1 MKIKFIALIIS
12 LLVFVPNI
20 IFAYSNP
27 AVDKKIKIA
36 VTTSNLADLL
46 DEICEDKIDVFTII
60 PTTMCPGTYDIDA
73 KTIKEINKCNVVLYH
88 HWQPWVKNLKY
99 KTTKLGIVYRELKT
113 RGNLMIPYINLRAAQ
128 ELLDLLSIW
137 DSDNKSF
144 YEQNFLNYSFKVNF
158 LAEEI
163 AKNGYNKYNKKIVCN
178 SQISTFMEWLGFDVV
193 MTYGKSS
200 NLSSSEMLLLTKKIK
215 KEKVKYAVDNLQAGT
230 DVGRTLAD
238 DLKIKHIV
246 VSNFVLGR
254 SYINTL
260 KNNIEKI
267 NKALE

>member
-200 NLSSSEMLLLTKKIK
+200 NLSSSEMFLLTKKIK